1 MLFVVSCPGSADK
14 EILPGNPN
22 VVLVSL
28 GKLVSE
34 DKGLLTLSIII
45 KPSLSPVW
53 FYLLFYWLFYLPYNA
68 DACILPVQTIQGEPT
83 LCSQCGSVLDAIYDN
98 VVIT

>member
-1 MLFVVSCPGSADK
+1 MLFVLPCPGSADK

-34 DKGLLTLSIII
+34 DKGQSTLSIII
-45 KPSLSPVW
+45 KHSLSPIW
-53 FYLLFYWLFYLPYNA
+53 FYLHFICFIMLMVA
-68 DACILPVQTIQGEPT
+68 LPVQTIQGEPT
-83 LCSQCGSVLDAIYDN
+83 LCSRCGALLDAIYDN